1 MDKILEKLKKE
12 TSDCC
17 VTIILNTHRTKPDD
31 GQDPIRLKNLIKE
44 VEIRLLN
51 DYDKRIATSLVNKI
65 NELAV
70 TINHT
75 YNLESL
81 VLFVNEHI
89 AEYVR
94 LPIPVENRVVIDKT
108 FATRDLVRTLHQAAS
123 YFVLVLN
130 RDKARLIEAFND
142 QVKQEL
148 SSVFSIEN
156 LRLHPVDRT
165 DAALSSRQTNLV
177 QEFFNRVD
185 KQLDEVVR
193 ENPLPVLI
201 CTEESNYH
209 HYMKIADRKEIIIG
223 RLNGNRLNEKAEHI
237 IEAAWPV
244 VRQINMNKNQER
256 LQELSGALG
265 TGKLVT
271 DFNDI
276 WKAVQEG
283 KGKTLFVQ
291 QGYFQPARLTND
303 TIELLRDEQAD
314 KINVVDDI
322 IDEMIEINIKHGG
335 DAVFLPKTELEKFN
349 GLALT
354 TRY

>member
-123 YFVLVLN
+123 YFVLVLS

-165 DAALSSRQTNLV
+165 DAALGSRQTNLV

-244 VRQINMNKNQER
+244 VRQTNMNKNQER
-256 LQELSGALG
+256 LQELSAG
-265 TGKLVT
+265 
-271 DFNDI
+271 
-276 WKAVQEG
+276 
-283 KGKTLFVQ
+283 
-291 QGYFQPARLTND
+291 
-303 TIELLRDEQAD
+303 
-314 KINVVDDI
+314 
-322 IDEMIEINIKHGG
+322 
-335 DAVFLPKTELEKFN
+335 
-349 GLALT
+349 
-354 TRY
+354 